1 MGLEIALI
9 ILLVLVLVSVIVAI
23 ALIVKNNKNA
33 TTQDNKEVID
43 RINLLENSVKND
55 LNQVTNITS
64 TNMVNTVDKLGQ
76 NITAQVKDSAAF
88 QNEKL
93 YALNESFIKSV
104 SENRESQQK
113 GKQDIEKILTEQND
127 RNIAGER
134 QLREVLDKKLIELD
148 NNTKQKLNE
157 INNTTKEQ
165 LTEVRTLVDEKLT
178 STINERFNN
187 SFKIVSES
195 LQSITEGFK
204 QMQDLSTGVT
214 DLNKMLNNVKTRGVW
229 GENTLDAILE
239 DTFTPEQYSR
249 QVNIKANNMVDFAI
263 RLPGKDKQNILLP
276 IDSKFPVED
285 YMRVVDAQTSGS
297 VEELDKQ
304 IKELEKAVKKQAKS
318 IRDKYIDPPT
328 TTNFALMFVPTESL
342 YAEILRIDGL
352 SEQIQREE
360 RVVIVGPTT
369 ISALLNSLQL
379 GFKTLAIQKS
389 SEEIW
394 KMFSQFRKDFGKF
407 TENLVS
413 IQKKLG
419 EVNSTIEQTTQRST
433 LIQKRLD
440 KVENIQ
446 LIEEE

>member
-1 MGLEIALI
+1 MALEITLI
-9 ILLVLVLVSVIVAI
+9 VLLALVLLAVLVAIV
-23 ALIVKNNKNA
+23 LIVKNGKKN
-33 TTQDNKEVID
+33 TKDENKEVID
-43 RINLLENSVKND
+43 RINLLENTVKTD
-55 LNQVTNITS
+55 LNTVANFTN
-64 TNMVNTVDKLGQ
+64 NNTLKSVETLGN
-76 NITAQVKDSAAF
+76 NINNQVKDNVSF
-88 QNEKL
+88 QNERL
-93 YALNESFIKSV
+93 AALGEAFNKSV
-104 SENRESQQK
+104 TENRANNQRETEAIQR
-113 GKQDIEKILTEQND
+113 ILTDQTEK
-127 RNIAGER
+127 NIQGER
-134 QLREVLDKKLIELD
+134 MLREVLDKKLNELD
-148 NNTKQKLNE
+148 NNTKQKLTE
-157 INNTTKEQ
+157 INDTTKAQ
-165 LTEVRTLVDEKLT
+165 LTEVRQLVDEKLT

-229 GENTLDAILE
+229 GENALDAILE
-239 DTFTPEQYSR
+239 DTFTPDQYGR
-249 QVNIKANNMVDFAI
+249 QVNIHGNNMVDFAI
-263 RLPGKDKQNILLP
+263 RLPGKDKNNILLP
-276 IDSKFPVED
+276 IDSKFPIED
-285 YMRVVDAQTSGS
+285 YMRVVDAENKGDA
-297 VEELDKQ
+297 EEINKQ
-304 IKELEKAVKKQAKS
+304 LKELEKAVKKQAKS
-318 IRDKYIDPPT
+318 IRDKYIDPPK

-394 KMFSQFRKDFGKF
+394 KMFNQFRKDFAKF
-407 TENLVS
+407 TENLTN

-419 EVNSTIEQTTQRST
+419 EVNSTIEQTTKRST
-433 LIQKRLD
+433 LIQERLD